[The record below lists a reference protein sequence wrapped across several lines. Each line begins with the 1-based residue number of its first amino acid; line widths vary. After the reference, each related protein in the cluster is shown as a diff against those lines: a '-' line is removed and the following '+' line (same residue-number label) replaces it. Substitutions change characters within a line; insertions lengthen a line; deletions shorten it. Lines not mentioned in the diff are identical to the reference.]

1 MKAIK
6 WLDERFEETLLVIC
20 LILIAVVCLIQVII
34 RNIPFIP
41 SLQWAEEFCR
51 FAWIWSVF
59 LSLPY
64 TIRKGK
70 MLRVNVLLDLMPHV
84 VRKTI
89 NIIVDIVVT
98 GSMGLLA
105 YHSIDVTAKIAE
117 SAELSPAMLWP
128 MSIIYGVMLAGYALA
143 TLRGIQMT
151 IIHIMHFNEKEL
163 TTIEQTMAD
172 AAEEAAAG
180 KRAEGG
186 EA

>member
-6 WLDERFEETLLVIC
+6 WLDDHFEETLLVIC
-20 LILIAVVCLIQVII
+20 LVLISVVCLIQVII
-34 RNIPFIP
+34 RNIPWIP

-84 VRKTI
+84 IRKTI
-89 NIIVDIVVT
+89 NIIVDIVIT
-98 GSMGLLA
+98 GCMGLLGF
-105 YHSIDVTAKIAE
+105 YSIDVTAKIAA

-128 MSIIYGVMLAGYALA
+128 MSIIYGVMLAGYALG
-143 TLRGIQMT
+143 TLRGVQMT
-151 IIHIMHFNEKEL
+151 IIHIMHFGEKEL
-163 TTIEQTMAD
+163 STIEQTMAD